1 MTSYKIVKT
10 ISNNI
15 VLALDINEH
24 EVFLRG
30 KGIGFGRRK
39 GDRVSSESVEKLFTL
54 VDENEQQLYHQLL
67 KTTSPRLIEIASDMI
82 QYIQSQVDKP
92 LNEHIHVALTDHIA
106 FLVRRCRM
114 GVPIENPFLL
124 ETQVLYPKEYAIA
137 EEVMHRLEQELNLR
151 IPASEAGFIALH
163 VITALSIQTLESI
176 QKQAY
181 LIAKM
186 VRIMENHFEQKL
198 DKNNLNYVRLI
209 THFRFVIERVE
220 RGEQLDAPQDIMDSI
235 RKAYPECYALSWKIV
250 KSLQQDL
257 RKPISEAEVFY
268 LSLHL
273 YRFACTS

>member
-15 VLALDINEH
+15 VLAQDINDH

-30 KGIGFGRRK
+30 KGIGFGKRK
-39 GDRVSSESVEKLFTL
+39 GDLVSSESVEKLFTL
-54 VDENEQQLYHQLL
+54 VDANEQQLYHQLL

-124 ETQVLYPKEYAIA
+124 ETQVLYPKEYAIS

-163 VITALSIQTLESI
+163 VITALSIQTLENI
-176 QKQAY
+176 QKQTY

-198 DKNNLNYVRLI
+198 DKNSLNYVRLI

-220 RGEQLDAPQDIMDSI
+220 RGEQLDAPQDMIDSI
-235 RKAYPECYALSWKIV
+235 RKAYPECYALSWKII